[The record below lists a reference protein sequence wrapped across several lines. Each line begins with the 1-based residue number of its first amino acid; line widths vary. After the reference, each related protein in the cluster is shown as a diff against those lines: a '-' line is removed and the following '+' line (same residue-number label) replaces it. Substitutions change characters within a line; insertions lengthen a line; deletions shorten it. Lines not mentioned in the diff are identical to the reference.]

1 MNTIFRWQ
9 IISEDVVAE
18 YEGYNDYI
26 YNFVWKY
33 IGENDSYSSFIGGT
47 TTFATPSDTFI
58 PFVDVTEANRISWIE
73 QYTNVDLM
81 KYQINIDL
89 YNQEYTTTY
98 SWYIRELETIPQYEG
113 HTNFVAKVIY
123 KYTATNSLGYNSSIE
138 GQLTFNEVPNPYV
151 PYDSITESD
160 VILWLD
166 TYTDRQKLR
175 DNLVTNIMEQMN
187 PYIVTLPLPWG

>member
-9 IISEDVVAE
+9 IISEDVYTE
-18 YEGYNDYI
+18 YQGYNDYI
-26 YNFVWKY
+26 YFLDWKY
-33 IGENDSYSSFIGGT
+33 IGENGSYTSEIIGK
-47 TTFATPSDTFI
+47 TTFEIPSETFI
-58 PFVDVTEANRISWIE
+58 PFADVTEANRISWIE
-73 QYTNVDLM
+73 QLTNVDLM

-98 SWYIRELETIPQYEG
+98 RWYIRELETIPQYEG

-123 KYTATNSLGYNSSIE
+123 KYTATNNLGYNSSIE
-138 GQLTFNEVPNPYV
+138 GQLTFNEVPSPYV